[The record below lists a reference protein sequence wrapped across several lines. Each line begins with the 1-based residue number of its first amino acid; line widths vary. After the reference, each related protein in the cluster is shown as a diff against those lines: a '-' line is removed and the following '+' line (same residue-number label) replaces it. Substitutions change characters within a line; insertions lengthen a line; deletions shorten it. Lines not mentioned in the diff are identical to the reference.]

1 MSLSQDEF
9 GFLQDEYVRMTG
21 YTPPPPEVKRP
32 STPGSKS
39 LNDVKQNQVKKT
51 KPSLWKRGKHKMGKW
66 SSTTTVNSPKAE
78 PPVAKSAEDVCSDDD
93 MLNDD
98 YIQMGRKKLSSPAV
112 FGWQTDH
119 KARSL
124 EDLLDRYPQDHYDT
138 PKSQSL
144 TRAALPPLPGELPS
158 QIYPETLLRH
168 SYEECEVQLKPKQG
182 SGEWDTRSIATT
194 VSLSRDESLL
204 SQLED
209 SQKYKSISESCSL
222 QNLGAN
228 ITLPQFLRVTK
239 GYYSP
244 DEDESLSEG
253 DLLVAYCTKKRDCVL
268 AEDTSGTQFSIPL
281 NSNLKFVLIPMHV
294 TDISEVQNMPKAFCP
309 TVADL
314 AALPHLPCVVKAVRS
329 YSGET
334 EYESVKENALLFLE
348 AKAEKDKKVVL
359 IATDLSG
366 KEYGLREDCCAGFS
380 LSVSDTWLFLSEIVK
395 MSTYP
400 QRVFVTTENL
410 PARPLTLLASEEKK
424 YLVASSDISGLHD
437 YHSDFILEIPL
448 HIDVE
453 VECVAHSEKDNTDAL
468 KKAAR
473 AIYQRINTCP
483 GHLVSETPKSGSD
496 TQFQEELYC
505 AISNLE
511 DLKLIRSNAAP
522 LHVKPRVLPK
532 PAVRKNIGATRVA
545 AGGTEVPSPGQSLP
559 QTRKENGQSYTSE
572 RKSTVRAPIGEDQ
585 LKLHM
590 MRANRPLP
598 PPPDTTTSYV
608 FHTPSSIPA
617 VSTAAQK
624 ASATAAAEQRP
635 LPPIPPDTFMGSEL
649 YSTPSS
655 LPVNG
660 HPHSTS
666 KENTTALYVNH
677 NPSPRGSSQRL
688 DASSRSDR
696 EAPGSSAV
704 QMAEEPASKP
714 SPSVTTREQV
724 VLPAMAPVGVDMLA
738 DIREKMVV
746 LENRMH
752 SLHVLNHGNP
762 SAMGPV
768 GPYKEMEKELARVR
782 GRQMKLEALIADY
795 EQRLSRLEAANRQQT
810 VSPSIPSDVTKEN
823 KAALMSLTQEDVAQV
838 LLSLCLDRYT
848 ERFMQEGIDGPVLA
862 CLTEEAMDEIGMTK
876 VQQARLLPIVN
887 GFRSATEL
895 LEN

>member
-1 MSLSQDEF
+1 MSLSQDEL
-9 GFLQDEYVRMTG
+9 GFLQDEYVSMTG
-21 YTPPPPEVKRP
+21 YTPPPPPEAKRP

-39 LNDVKQNQVKKT
+39 LNDVKQIQVKKT
-51 KPSLWKRGKHKMGKW
+51 KPSLWKRGKHKMAKW
-66 SSTTTVNSPKAE
+66 SSTTNVTSAKAE
-78 PPVAKSAEDVCSDDD
+78 PPVGKSTEDMCSDDD

-98 YIQMGRKKLSSPAV
+98 YIPMRRKKLSSPAV
-112 FGWQTDH
+112 FAWQTDH

-124 EDLLDRYPQDHYDT
+124 EDLLDCQPQDQYDT
-138 PKSQSL
+138 PRSQSL
-144 TRAALPPLPGELPS
+144 MRPSLPPRPGELPS
-158 QIYPETLLRH
+158 QIHSETLLRH
-168 SYEECEVQLKPKQG
+168 SYEECEVQLKPQPG

-209 SQKYKSISESCSL
+209 SQKYKSISESYSL

-228 ITLPQFLRVTK
+228 VTLPQFLRVTK

-253 DLLVAYCTKKRDCVL
+253 DLLVAYCTKKRNCVL

-281 NSNLKFVLIPMHV
+281 NSSLKFVLIPMHV

-314 AALPHLPCVVKAVRS
+314 AALPDLPCVVKAVHS

-334 EYESVKENALLFLE
+334 EYESVKENTLLFLE
-348 AKAEKDKKVVL
+348 TKAEKDGKVVL
-359 IATDLSG
+359 IARDVSG

-380 LSVSDTWLFLSEIVK
+380 LSVSDTWLFLSETVK
-395 MSTYP
+395 ISMYP

-496 TQFQEELYC
+496 TQFQEELYS

-522 LHVKPRVLPK
+522 VNVKPKVLPK
-532 PAVRKNIGATRVA
+532 PAVRKNKGPSRVA
-545 AGGTEVPSPGQSLP
+545 AGTVVSSPGQSLP
-559 QTRKENGQSYTSE
+559 QAVSENGQSHTSE
-572 RKSTVRAPIGEDQ
+572 RESTVRAPMCEDQ
-585 LKLHM
+585 LKLHL

-598 PPPDTTTSYV
+598 PPPDATASYV

-617 VSTAAQK
+617 VSAAVQK
-624 ASATAAAEQRP
+624 APATAAEQRP
-635 LPPIPPDTFMGSEL
+635 LPPIPDTFMGSEL

-660 HPHSTS
+660 HPLSTS
-666 KENTTALYVNH
+666 KEDMLTTALYVNH
-677 NPSPRGSSQRL
+677 NPPPQGSSQRL
-688 DASSRSDR
+688 G

-704 QMAEEPASKP
+704 QMAEQPASKP
-714 SPSVTTREQV
+714 SPPVTTHEKV
-724 VLPAMAPVGVDMLA
+724 VLPSMPPVGVDMLA

-752 SLHVLNHGNP
+752 SLHVMNHGNP
-762 SAMGPV
+762 SVLGPV

-795 EQRLSRLEAANRQQT
+795 EQRLSRLEAASRQQT
-810 VSPSIPSDVTKEN
+810 ASPSIPSDVTKEN

-838 LLSLCLDRYT
+838 LLSLSLDRYT
-848 ERFMQEGIDGPVLA
+848 EIFMQQGIDGPVLA
-862 CLTEEAMDEIGMTK
+862 CMSEQAMDEIGMSK
-876 VQQARLLPIVN
+876 VQQARLLPVVN
-887 GFRSATEL
+887 GFRSSAQL

>member
-1 MSLSQDEF
+1 MSLSQDEL
-9 GFLQDEYVRMTG
+9 GFLQDEYVCMTG
-21 YTPPPPEVKRP
+21 YTSPSLEGKRP

-39 LNDVKQNQVKKT
+39 LNDVKQIQVKKT
-51 KPSLWKRGKHKMGKW
+51 KPSLWKRGKHKMAKW
-66 SSTTTVNSPKAE
+66 SSTTNVTAAKAE
-78 PPVAKSAEDVCSDDD
+78 PPMAKNTKDLCSDDD

-112 FGWQTDH
+112 FGWQVDH
-119 KARSL
+119 KAQSL
-124 EDLLDRYPQDHYDT
+124 EDLLDCPPQDHYDT
-138 PKSQSL
+138 PRSQSL
-144 TRAALPPLPGELPS
+144 MRPALPPRPGELPS
-158 QIYPETLLRH
+158 QIHSETLPRH
-168 SYEECEVQLKPKQG
+168 SYEECEIQLKPKPG
-182 SGEWDTRSIATT
+182 NGEWDTRSIATT
-194 VSLSRDESLL
+194 VSLSRDEGLI

-209 SQKYKSISESCSL
+209 SQKYKSISESYSL

-228 ITLPQFLRVTK
+228 VTLPQFLRVTK

-253 DLLVAYCTKKRDCVL
+253 DLLVAYCTKKRNCVL

-294 TDISEVQNMPKAFCP
+294 TDINEVQNMPKAFCP

-314 AALPHLPCVVKAVRS
+314 AALPYLPCVVKAVQS

-334 EYESVKENALLFLE
+334 EYESVKENTLLFLE
-348 AKAEKDKKVVL
+348 TKAEKDGKVVL
-359 IATDLSG
+359 IARDVSG
-366 KEYGLREDCCAGFS
+366 MEYGLREDCCAGFS

-395 MSTYP
+395 ISTYP

-424 YLVASSDISGLHD
+424 YLVASSDISGHHD

-453 VECVAHSEKDNTDAL
+453 VECVAHIEKDNTDAL
-468 KKAAR
+468 EKAAR

-496 TQFQEELYC
+496 TQFQEELYS

-511 DLKLIRSNAAP
+511 DLKLIRSNAATAK
-522 LHVKPRVLPK
+522 VKPKVLPK
-532 PAVRKNIGATRVA
+532 PAVRKNKGPSPASTV
-545 AGGTEVPSPGQSLP
+545 VSSPGQSLP
-559 QTRKENGQSYTSE
+559 QTGTENGQSHTSE
-572 RKSTVRAPIGEDQ
+572 RKSAVRAPPCEDE

-598 PPPDTTTSYV
+598 PPPDATASYV
-608 FHTPSSIPA
+608 FHTPSGIPA
-617 VSTAAQK
+617 VSADVQK
-624 ASATAAAEQRP
+624 APVTVAEQRP
-635 LPPIPPDTFMGSEL
+635 HPPIPDTFMGSEL

-660 HPHSTS
+660 HPLFTS
-666 KENTTALYVNH
+666 KESMLTNALYVNH
-677 NPSPRGSSQRL
+677 NPPPQGSSQRL
-688 DASSRSDR
+688 D

-704 QMAEEPASKP
+704 QMAEQPASKP
-714 SPSVTTREQV
+714 SPSVMTHEHV
-724 VLPAMAPVGVDMLA
+724 PLPSLPPVGVDMLA

-752 SLHVLNHGNP
+752 SLHVLNHGNSP
-762 SAMGPV
+762 VMGPV

-782 GRQMKLEALIADY
+782 GRQMKLEALLADY
-795 EQRLSRLEAANRQQT
+795 EQRLSRLEAASRQQN
-810 VSPSIPSDVTKEN
+810 VSPSISSDVTKEN

-838 LLSLCLDRYT
+838 LLSLSLERYT
-848 ERFMQEGIDGPVLA
+848 EQFLQEGIDGPVLA
-862 CLTEEAMDEIGMTK
+862 CMTEQAMDEIGMSK
-876 VQQARLLPIVN
+876 VQQARLLPVVN
-887 GFRSATEL
+887 GFRSCEEL